1 VSVVKRF
8 GLEAGDR
15 ILQFHSISFD
25 AAVEELFPT
34 WLSGATLVLR
44 GEEILTAGRD
54 FLQLIER
61 EELTVLDL
69 PTAYWHE
76 WVSELSHSE
85 EELPVTLRLVI
96 VGGEKASA
104 ERLALWQKLGGGR
117 IRWINTYGPT
127 EATVIATL
135 YEAAL
140 SREEEIGKDA
150 PIGRP
155 ISNTQSYVVD
165 GKQGPVPVG
174 VAGELCIGGEGLAR
188 GYHDR
193 PETTA
198 EKFIPNPFIPPG
210 GAGGRLYRTG
220 DLVRYLP
227 DGNIEYLGRID
238 HQVKVRGFRV
248 ELGEI
253 ESALQQH
260 PAIREAAVLAREDE
274 PGNKLLVA
282 YLVSVQETAPT
293 IGELHSFLRQKL
305 PGYMAPAAYVWLESL
320 PMTPNGKIDRRA
332 LPAPDK
338 TRPELEA
345 AFVAPRT
352 PAEERLAAIYAEALG
367 LERVGIRDH
376 FFDLGGH
383 SLLAMQVVS
392 RVRQAFKIEL
402 PLRSL
407 FETPTVAGLAENIE
421 TILWAAQS
429 SQSTPDS
436 AADGREE
443 GEI

>member
-1 VSVVKRF
+1 V
-8 GLEAGDR
+8 
-15 ILQFHSISFD
+15 
-25 AAVEELFPT
+25 
-34 WLSGATLVLR
+34 
-44 GEEILTAGRD
+44 
-54 FLQLIER
+54 
-61 EELTVLDL
+61 
-69 PTAYWHE
+69 
-76 WVSELSHSE
+76 
-85 EELPVTLRLVI
+85 
-96 VGGEKASA
+96 
-104 ERLALWQKLGGGR
+104 WQKLSVGR

-135 YEAAL
+135 YEAGV
-140 SREEEIGKDA
+140 SRGEEMECEA

-165 GKQGPVPVG
+165 RRQRPVPVG
-174 VAGELCIGGEGLAR
+174 VGGELCIGGEGLAR
-188 GYHDR
+188 GYLNR

-198 EKFIPNPFIPPG
+198 EKFIPNPFISPG
-210 GAGGRLYRTG
+210 EGGGRLYRTG
-220 DLVRYLP
+220 DIVRHLP

-238 HQVKVRGFRV
+238 HQVKIRGYRI
-248 ELGEI
+248 ELEEI
-253 ESALQQH
+253 ETALQQH
-260 PAIREAAVLAREDE
+260 PAIREAVVLAREDE
-274 PGNKLLVA
+274 PGNKRLVA
-282 YLVSVQETAPT
+282 YLVSVQEAAPT
-293 IGELHSFLRQKL
+293 TGELHSFLRQKL
-305 PGYMAPAAYVWLESL
+305 PVYMAPAAYVWLESL
-320 PMTPNGKIDRRA
+320 PMTTNGKIDRRA

-392 RVRQAFKIEL
+392 RVRQAFEIEL

-407 FETPTVAGLAENIE
+407 FETPTVAELAENIE

-429 SQSTPDS
+429 SHSRSDP
-436 AADGREE
+436 AADDREK